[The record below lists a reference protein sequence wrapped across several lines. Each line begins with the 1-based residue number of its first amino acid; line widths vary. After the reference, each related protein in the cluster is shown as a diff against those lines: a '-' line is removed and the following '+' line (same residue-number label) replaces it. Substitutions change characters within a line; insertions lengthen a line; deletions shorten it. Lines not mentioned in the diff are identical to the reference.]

1 MSNTK
6 EKVKEEVKVEA
17 KNITPVKT
25 EGEFKIKSAKK
36 MKNLGEKSTP
46 KITKLDLTQAQE
58 VTKTKEKNAVQ
69 KQETNAGNVHVKE
82 QKDQSGVQQV
92 VKEVRSTV
100 ENVTEEQEV
109 DSPIQLISD
118 EETNINESGVAGST
132 EAAASLSEQKEIPQE
147 TETQKLPE
155 NIDKLIKFMEETGG
169 SIEDYSRLN
178 ADYSAIDDKALLHEY
193 YKKARPSLDHEER
206 NFIIEDSFAFD
217 EELDEARDIR
227 KKKLAYKEEVAKAKG
242 FLEDVKSKY
251 YDEIKLRPGVTQDQQ
266 KATDFFNRYNE
277 DQDANKVKHDAFLQ
291 RTNNL
296 LNDEFKGF
304 DFKLGDKKFRYGVK
318 DPAKVADQQGDI
330 SNFIKTFLNE
340 KGEIN
345 DAKGYHKALYA
356 ARNADTIAQHF
367 YEQGKT
373 DAIKDT
379 MAKSKNISTEPR
391 KVASGEVFVNGL
403 RVKSISG
410 LDSTKLKIS
419 KKTFN

>member
-1 MSNTK
+1 MSKK
-6 EKVKEEVKVEA
+6 EKAVKEPEVTVVE
-17 KNITPVKT
+17 KTPVAQ
-25 EGEFKIKSAKK
+25 EGEFKISTAKK
-36 MKNLGEKSTP
+36 MRNLGKESLPT
-46 KITKLDLTQAQE
+46 IAKLDLSKQP
-58 VTKTKEKNAVQ
+58 KKE
-69 KQETNAGNVHVKE
+69 ETNAI
-82 QKDQSGVQQV
+82 QV
-92 VKEVRSTV
+92 GETKEVDVDKST
-100 ENVTEEQEV
+100 EPSQEV
-109 DSPIQLISD
+109 DHKVQIKSDENVVEEQKLDSPLQLITDD
-118 EETNINESGVAGST
+118 EDNTTDVVTKDTLEK
-132 EAAASLSEQKEIPQE
+132 KEISSEVEKQV
-147 TETQKLPE
+147 LPE
-155 NIDKLIKFMEETGG
+155 NIEKLIQFMEETGG
-169 SIEDYSRLN
+169 TIEDYTRLN
-178 ADYSAIDDKALLHEY
+178 ADYSNINDNTLLHEY
-193 YKKARPSLDHEER
+193 YKKARPHLDQEER
-206 NFIIEDSFAFD
+206 DFIIEDTFAID
-217 EELDEARDIR
+217 EELDEARDIK

-277 DQDANKVKHDAFLQ
+277 DQDANKVKHDDFLQ